1 MDYSQIT
8 TTIDF
13 GGALR
18 ADYEWFQ
25 APTGKGF
32 LLGRVPNTFQ
42 HRLFK
47 GPLAKL
53 NRKLDSFIKI
63 MERALAEQ
71 GSGNPWDIGSGLGI
85 PRDSPHLP
93 KLLSYL

>member
-1 MDYSQIT
+1 MVSVTKRYGILVRHCT
-8 TTIDF
+8 
-13 GGALR
+13 
-18 ADYEWFQ
+18 
-25 APTGKGF
+25 
-32 LLGRVPNTFQ
+32 NTFQ
-42 HRLFK
+42 LFLFK